1 MDSLLPVKILSSI
14 LIIFMSINLPSWT
27 CEPLHAALFQRQG
40 FSLLELPPEI
50 ASISISNVQL
60 EANHLGGWKVAIFHE
75 WSCRSMNSSHPA
87 TPISLSPQWSQ
98 LQVPPVYPL
107 LPHALAQQD
116 HAAVHLLHRGAQHLP
131 IDLQF
136 HLLALSKS
144 DHGPFWVALQVGS
157 YPGRQWLK
165 LCGTCP
171 QVTGCAVQRSTLVG
185 ENQESVVVD
194 TLWRFAN
201 CTWHQL

>member
-1 MDSLLPVKILSSI
+1 MLTSDNSFLLPHLLPCFIIDGERLVHGFPPPCKDLFKH

-50 ASISISNVQL
+50 ASISNVQL

-75 WSCRSMNSSHPA
+75 GSCRSMNSSHPA

-116 HAAVHLLHRGAQHLP
+116 HAAVHLLHCCAQHLP
-131 IDLQF
+131 TNLQL
-136 HLLALSKS
+136 HLLTLGKPHHS
-144 DHGPFWVALQVGS
+144 PLWVALQVGS
-157 YPGRQWLK
+157 DPGCRRLQP
-165 LCGTCP
+165 CG
-171 QVTGCAVQRSTLVG
+171 GCAKLTG
-185 ENQESVVVD
+185 
-194 TLWRFAN
+194 
-201 CTWHQL
+201 